1 MRSRRPICQHARVL
15 VTLAGAIAGWNTSAG
30 ERSAAAPWTQAATNQ
45 FTGKVSPYR
54 ELIVTPPAL
63 SPEVFSPDPQWVPA
77 FPVTTY
83 YRERP
88 AYIPHIDFSTSS
100 PLSPEKFNPDPA
112 ADPLSLP
119 LLPQEGPLRPVIT
132 ENGSPAPQPPPQF
145 NPDPGAVNKPP
156 SEPYFRKDPRDLP
169 PFGSEPLPDNL
180 ALPREPVRLFEL
192 LPFTPPTVFGWE
204 PLPTALQLP
213 RAPVRTVTL
222 VATESSATPYGE
234 EPLPKELQL
243 PRGDLWR
250 NLPAHPKFSNNGLR
264 RDPAV
269 PVPPDSEVS
278 ENRWRVP
285 FSPWRRYTSGDI
297 ETPYQHERPYLWHPY
312 RQSYLKGDVPV
323 IGQDIFL
330 NLTASTLTEVE
341 ARRIP
346 VPSGISS
353 ALPGSSEFFGRGEQ
367 LSIQNNLAFAVDLFK
382 GETVFKPVE
391 WQIRLQPVF
400 NINHVYTK
408 ETGVVSPDVRGQLGG
423 GPGNNQPPPNNGG
436 VQNPGDI
443 DAILNGQVVNG
454 GNLTGERNTVR
465 TRDHWALQE
474 AFAEIHISDL
484 SDNYDFIAFRGGNQ
498 TFISDFRGL
507 IFNDTNLGFRLFG
520 NAWNNRIQY
529 NAVGFDMRE
538 KDTNSE
544 LNTFDARNQNV
555 IIANLYWQDFL
566 TKGYTAQLSF
576 HANLDQ
582 SDFHY
587 DRNGNIVRPE
597 PLGSVR
603 PHDVN
608 AYYVGW
614 AGDGHIGRWNVS
626 HALYYAFGHDDF
638 NGLAGKSVDIS
649 AWMAAAEVSYDRDWM
664 RYKASLIY
672 ASGDNDAD
680 DGTASG
686 FDTIVD
692 NPNFIGGP
700 FSFYV
705 RQGFNLG
712 GTVVNLKQRNS
723 LVPNL
728 RTSKTQ
734 GQANFVNP
742 GVFIAG
748 LGLEAELTPKLKA
761 FGNANYIRF
770 VAMDS
775 IRTALLT
782 DKIDYELGWDLSTG
796 VQYRPFLTDNVILS
810 AGFGVLI
817 PGRGY
822 RDIYKTNP
830 NPVPGFGTVSNRGE
844 VDDFLFSAVLALTL
858 TY

>member
-1 MRSRRPICQHARVL
+1 MSRRSPICKHMRVC
-15 VTLAGAIAGWNTSAG
+15 VTLAGVMAGWGAFAADKPTSA
-30 ERSAAAPWTQAATNQ
+30 PWLQSATNQ

-63 SPEVFSPDPQWVPA
+63 SPDEFSPDPIWVPA
-77 FPVTTY
+77 FPATTL
-83 YRERP
+83 YRARP
-88 AYIPHIDFSTSS
+88 AFIPRIDLTPIP
-100 PLSPEKFNPDPA
+100 PLSPEKFNPDPGSQ
-112 ADPLSLP
+112 PLKLP
-119 LLPQEGPLRPVIT
+119 LVPVEGPLRPVIT
-132 ENGSPAPQPPPQF
+132 ETGPPAPQAPPQF
-145 NPDPGAVNKPP
+145 NPDPGGGNQAPP
-156 SEPYFRKDPRDLP
+156 EPYFRKDPRFPAL
-169 PFGSEPLPDNL
+169 FGEEPVPSEL

-192 LPFTPPTVFGWE
+192 LPFMPPTVFGWE
-204 PLPTALQLP
+204 PLTEAFRLP
-213 RAPVRTVTL
+213 RSPVRTVTL
-222 VATESSATPYGE
+222 ERKEDLFVPYGE
-234 EPLPKELQL
+234 EPLPKELRL

-250 NLPAHPKFSNNGLR
+250 NLPTHPHFSSNGLR
-264 RDPAV
+264 HDPAV
-269 PVPPDSEVS
+269 AVPPNTEVR

-285 FSPWRRYTSGDI
+285 FTPWRRYTSGDI
-297 ETPYQHERPYLWHPY
+297 ETPFQNERPYLWHPY
-312 RQSYLKGDVPV
+312 RQSYLKGDSPI

-346 VPSGISS
+346 VPSGISA
-353 ALPGSSEFFGRGEQ
+353 ALPGAAEFFGRGEQ
-367 LSIQNNLAFAVDLFK
+367 VSIQNNISFAIDLFK
-382 GETVFKPVE
+382 GETVFRPVE
-391 WQIRLQPVF
+391 WLVRLQPVF

-423 GPGNNQPPPNNGG
+423 GPGNNPTPPNNGG
-436 VQNPGDI
+436 VVNPGDI

-454 GNLTGERNTVR
+454 GNLTGEKNTVR

-544 LNTFDARNQNV
+544 LNTFDARNQQV
-555 IIANLYWQDFL
+555 VIANLYWQDFIV
-566 TKGYTAQLSF
+566 KGYTAQVSF

-582 SDFHY
+582 LDTHY
-587 DRNGNIVRPE
+587 DRNGGIVRPA

-608 AYYVGW
+608 AYYLGW

-626 HALYYAFGHDDF
+626 HALYYAFGEDDF
-638 NGLAGKSVDIS
+638 NGLAGKKVDIS

-664 RYKASLIY
+664 RYKASVIF

-680 DGTASG
+680 DGEANG

-692 NPNFIGGP
+692 NPNFVGGP

-748 LGLEAELTPKLKA
+748 LGLEAEVTPKLKA
-761 FGNANYIRF
+761 FANANYIRF
-770 VAMDS
+770 VAMDT

-782 DKIDYELGWDLSTG
+782 DKIDYELGLDLSLG

-810 AGFGVLI
+810 TGFGVLI
-817 PGRGY
+817 PGQGY
-822 RDIYKTNP
+822 KDIYKTNP
-830 NPVPGFGTVSNRGE
+830 DPVPGFGSVSNRGE
-844 VDDFLFSAVLALTL
+844 VDSFLYSAVLALTF